1 MKIPHAIGVLAL
13 LACAPVAVS
22 DTTIPG
28 RAVREGR
35 VLKLDWEGLRSA
47 TADGNFRR
55 RIVVQDGTRLVKGEL
70 IQVSEGVM
78 EIETSE
84 RREFIKRNGLR
95 WIRLIPAKGHKR
107 KWRQLAVIGA
117 VPMGLGA
124 YMLSFAPWG
133 GLPEGGEWSVA
144 SFALFPAVAVPYVVY
159 RLARRAD
166 RKRGALYFVVD
177 EENGLN

>member
-1 MKIPHAIGVLAL
+1 MLAL

-22 DTTIPG
+22 DAKIPG

-35 VLKLDWEGLRSA
+35 VVKLDWAGLRSV
-47 TADGNFRR
+47 TAHGQFLR
-55 RIVVQDGTRLVKGEL
+55 RIVVQDGIRLVKGEL
-70 IQVSEGVM
+70 IQVTEGAV

-84 RREFIKRNGLR
+84 RREFVKQDGLR
-95 WIRLIPAKGHKR
+95 WIRLIPAKGNKW
-107 KWRQLAVIGA
+107 KWRQLAGIGA

-124 YMLSFAPWG
+124 YMVSFAPWG
-133 GLPEGGEWSVA
+133 GFPEGGEWSVA

-177 EENGLN
+177 EEKGLK